1 MVPVLFDF
9 AVVQVANSLD
19 FLAGG
24 GSQPASA
31 VDDVDSP
38 ASFADEYVTRFRKH
52 LLTPQTT

>member
-1 MVPVLFDF
+1 MLASVVPVLFDF

-31 VDDVDSP
+31 VDDVDAP
-38 ASFADEYVTRFRKH
+38 ASFADEDVTR
-52 LLTPQTT
+52 L